1 MIIISI
7 NAWAIVSS
15 PLVLGFDLR
24 NTTMVDLHWDT
35 ITNVAALEVN
45 RDYAGHSGSLFAESS
60 LNVTL
65 HACDWK
71 AGVTCQWPAWTAW
84 YKPLSGR
91 DERHSTMAILLM
103 NNDDKAV
110 DLSFKFSDVPAALVH
125 SSSSSSSS
133 SSAVGA
139 AAAAAA
145 GCTVYDVNAGKSLG
159 KATGD
164 VFTARAV
171 ASHANVFLT
180 LSDC

>member
-1 MIIISI
+1 
-7 NAWAIVSS
+7 
-15 PLVLGFDLR
+15 
-24 NTTMVDLHWDT
+24 
-35 ITNVAALEVN
+35 
-45 RDYAGHSGSLFAESS
+45 
-60 LNVTL
+60 
-65 HACDWK
+65 
-71 AGVTCQWPAWTAW
+71 
-84 YKPLSGR
+84 
-91 DERHSTMAILLM
+91 MAILLM

-139 AAAAAA
+139 AAA